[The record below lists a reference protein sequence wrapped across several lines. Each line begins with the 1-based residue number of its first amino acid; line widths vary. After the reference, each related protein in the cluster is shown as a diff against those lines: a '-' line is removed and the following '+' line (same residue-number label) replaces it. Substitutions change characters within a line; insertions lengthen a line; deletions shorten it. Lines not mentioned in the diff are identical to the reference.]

1 MDRTQKREV
10 VTDLNQLLANTQVV
24 VVTRNDGLSASQV
37 LDLRRQM
44 RAAGANFKV
53 SKNRLTRLALEGTK
67 YTSLTDLLKGP
78 TGLAYS
84 DDPVAAAKA
93 ANDFAKKND
102 KFVILGGAMGDTP
115 LSVEEVKALASLPS
129 LDQLRGKIVGL
140 LQAPATKVAGVLAA
154 PAAQLARVLSAHASQ
169 GEAA

>member
-1 MDRTQKREV
+1 MDRAQKREV
-10 VTDLNQLLANTQVV
+10 VGDLNKVLANTQVI
-24 VVTRNDGLSASQV
+24 VVTRNDGLSAAQV

-44 RAAGANFKV
+44 RAAGASFKV

-67 YTSLTDLLKGP
+67 YTSLNNLLKGP

-93 ANDFAKKND
+93 ASDFAKKND
-102 KFVILGGAMGDTP
+102 KFVILGGAMGETA
-115 LSVEEVKALASLPS
+115 LNVEGVKALASLPS
-129 LDQLRGKIVGL
+129 LNELRGKIVGL

-154 PAAQLARVLSAHASQ
+154 PAGQLARVLSARAKQ